1 MPNRLILESC
11 RASKSLRALS
21 DTAERLWWR
30 LVTCVDDY
38 GRLEAD
44 PEVVLA
50 EAFKRRPDGWTQET
64 VTRALLELSQVRD
77 EDEPLLH
84 LYRVGTKTYLQVAKA
99 SLHIRCRATQSK
111 YPAPE
116 AIVNQACLP
125 LTDSGAHPRASA
137 RNGTPMSADAG
148 AGEHP
153 PLLSEN
159 ENECENGRGKE
170 KRTDLCVGGFGS
182 IWAIWPKKRS
192 KGQAEKAWR
201 TLNPNEQL
209 QSRIVAAIE
218 QAKTSE
224 QWLREGGRFIP
235 HLATWLR
242 AKGWED
248 EQQPAVAEPARSL
261 VDFVSRGM
269 R

>member
-1 MPNRLILESC
+1 MPNRLILESS

-21 DTAERLWWR
+21 DAAERLWWR

-50 EAFKRRPDGWTQET
+50 EAFKRRPDGWTEET
-64 VTRALLELSQVRD
+64 VTAALLELSAVREGD
-77 EDEPLLH
+77 DHPLIQ
-84 LYRVGTKTYLQVAKA
+84 LYRVGPKTYLQMAKA
-99 SLHIRCRATQSK
+99 SHHIRCRATKSK
-111 YPAPE
+111 YPDPE
-116 AIVNQACLP
+116 SLVDQASLSFAS
-125 LTDSGAHPRASA
+125 DGAHPRASA
-137 RNGTPMSADAG
+137 RDGMPMPAAASDG
-148 AGEHP
+148 AHP
-153 PLLSEN
+153 RLLSEN
-159 ENECENGRGKE
+159 ENGFGNENE
-170 KRTDLCVGGFGS
+170 KKKDLRVGGFGS
-182 IWAIWPKKRS
+182 VWAIWPKKRS

-201 TLNPNEQL
+201 AVNPNEQL

-224 QWLREGGRFIP
+224 QWRREGGRFIP

-248 EQQPAVAEPARSL
+248 EYLPAAAEPARSVVEL
-261 VDFVSRGM
+261 AARGGG
-269 R
+269 